1 MAAIYPG
8 PQRGGNGQAG
18 DCWSNGRGAHEDKE
32 EEGRERRGAGEK
44 IDYCYLF
51 CEWPT
56 ANGIVGTTRSM
67 FGSAKV
73 FWDQTVLGLS
83 VGLATTSLGGAHS
96 ATYSIADPCLP
107 REEG

>member
-1 MAAIYPG
+1 MWLQYIPARNEVG
-8 PQRGGNGQAG
+8 MGKAG

-44 IDYCYLF
+44 LDYCSLF

-83 VGLATTSLGGAHS
+83 GDLATTSLGCAPFLHLL
-96 ATYSIADPCLP
+96 D
-107 REEG
+107 R